1 VSYALEY
8 GEATLEV
15 HRDAIEPGDR
25 VLMVDDVL
33 ATGGTAAAAAA
44 LALKCGADLVGA
56 AFFIELRFLG
66 GVTRLGGMRLSSLIT
81 YA

>member
-1 VSYALEY
+1 MHA
-8 GEATLEV
+8 
-15 HRDAIEPGDR
+15 DAIPRGAR
-25 VLMVDDVL
+25 VLLVDDVL

-66 GVTRLGGMRLSSLIT
+66 GVTRLGGMRISSLIT